1 MQQFIDLGYRFGIFP
16 DGIHRFERPFENRDN
31 TFGVFIDIRGMDL
44 YRCDQSFDAGER
56 ILRYSLSGSGLT
68 VLLRSAGFL
77 VDRKSVLFCNA
88 AELFPQTIEIVLLIH
103 DARNQRFHRFAPLS
117 ETALRR
123 KGRSA

>member
-1 MQQFIDLGYRFGIFP
+1 
-16 DGIHRFERPFENRDN
+16 
-31 TFGVFIDIRGMDL
+31 MDL

-77 VDRKSVLFCNA
+77 VNRKSVLFCNA

-117 ETALRR
+117 ETLFVGKVALHDLFDAFL
-123 KGRSA
+123 GIFE